1 MDREAVMADDYL
13 ADATRQ
19 TEGQT
24 KTAGGRPGRPRKARG
39 ASTSSDASDDRW
51 TIRGIPKNIR
61 GIAAKAAEKRG
72 MTVGDWISEAVVRY
86 SKADTAEVSAD
97 TKAGVPAKQQEDY
110 FKLVFDAL
118 ERTDKRLTAI
128 EKERSQTFF
137 GRLFGRG

>member
-1 MDREAVMADDYL
+1 MDREAVMADEYL
-13 ADATRQ
+13 ADINRQ
-19 TEGQT
+19 TDGQT
-24 KTAGGRPGRPRKARG
+24 KTSSGKPGRPKKGRG

-51 TIRGIPKNIR
+51 TIRGIPKNVR

-86 SKADTAEVSAD
+86 SKADTPEVSAD
-97 TKAGVPAKQQEDY
+97 TKAGVPATQQEDY
-110 FKLVFDAL
+110 FKLVFEAL

-128 EKERSQTFF
+128 ESDQRRTFF